1 MMARRNTRMLI
12 PTIAMAALAIA
23 ALLLAYQ
30 KGNGAHV
37 TGLREGGIML
47 LQLTP
52 LLLFAFI
59 LAGTLPLLIPTELVA
74 KWIGTQ
80 SGTRGILI
88 GTLIGGLLP
97 GGPAVSLPVL
107 AGFLRLG
114 ASMGTMI
121 AMVTVWSLLA
131 FTRLP
136 LEIGIMGW
144 RFTAIRLCCTFFLA
158 PIAGLIAHRFFS
170 HVQLP

>member
-1 MMARRNTRMLI
+1 MLF
-12 PTIAMAALAIA
+12 PTIVMAILAIA
-23 ALLLAYQ
+23 ALVLAHQ

-37 TGLREGGIML
+37 AGLQAGATML

-59 LAGTLPLLIPTELVA
+59 LAGTLPLLIPSELVA
-74 KWIGTQ
+74 RWIGAQ
-80 SGTRGILI
+80 SGSRGILI

-97 GGPAVSLPVL
+97 GGPAVSLPLL

-114 ASMGTMI
+114 AGVGTMI
-121 AMVTVWSLLA
+121 AMVTGWSLLA

-158 PIAGLIAHRFFS
+158 PVAGLVAQRFFS
-170 HVQLP
+170 HVRI

>member
-1 MMARRNTRMLI
+1 MLL
-12 PTIAMAALAIA
+12 PTIAMAVLAIT

-30 KGNGAHV
+30 KGNGMHII
-37 TGLREGGIML
+37 GLRDGGTML

-59 LAGTLPLLIPTELVA
+59 LAGTLPLLVPAELVS
-74 KWIGTQ
+74 KWIGAQ

-97 GGPAVSLPVL
+97 GGPAVSLPIL

-114 ASMGTMI
+114 AGMGTMI
-121 AMVTVWSLLA
+121 AMVTGWSLLA

-158 PIAGLIAHRFFS
+158 PIAGLIAQRFFS
-170 HVQLP
+170 HVQVP

>member
-1 MMARRNTRMLI
+1 MLFPTVIMALL
-12 PTIAMAALAIA
+12 ALA

-30 KGNGAHV
+30 KGDGAHIS
-37 TGLREGGIML
+37 GLRAGGVML
-47 LQLTP
+47 VQLIP

-59 LAGTLPLLIPTELVA
+59 LAGTLPLLVPAEIVG
-74 KWIGTQ
+74 KWIGAQ

-97 GGPAVSLPVL
+97 GGPAVSLPML

-114 ASMGTMI
+114 AGIGTMI
-121 AMVTVWSLLA
+121 AMITGWSLLA

-144 RFTAIRLCCTFFLA
+144 KFTLIRLGCTFFLA
-158 PIAGLIAHRFFS
+158 PLAGLIAHRFFS
-170 HVQLP
+170 HIQVP